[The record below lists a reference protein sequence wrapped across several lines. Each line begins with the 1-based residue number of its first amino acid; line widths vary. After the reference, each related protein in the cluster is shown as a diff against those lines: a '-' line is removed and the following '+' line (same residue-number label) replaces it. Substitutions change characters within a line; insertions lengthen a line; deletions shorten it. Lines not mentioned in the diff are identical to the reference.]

1 MMILTKKK
9 TTNQKNEKYRD
20 FDQNMEDDN
29 SLSTTDSHHLELLKN
44 DQKEEISQTKQTSAV
59 EQFCKTHSGGSLIQ
73 PIFNNRS

>member
-29 SLSTTDSHHLELLKN
+29 SLSTTDSHHLELLKMI
-44 DQKEEISQTKQTSAV
+44 KKRKLAKQNKRQQLNSFARHILAEV
-59 EQFCKTHSGGSLIQ
+59 
-73 PIFNNRS
+73 